1 MQTLPSR
8 HFPVEFTFTLDD
20 LGIQAGFCLN
30 RIMRSRD
37 DQHFSMPDHPQSRQE
52 SLSGLIERVTF
63 FNEDTGFVVL
73 RVKAKGRKALLTVL
87 GKVVSANAGEWI
99 QAEGSWQRDRDH
111 GMQFR
116 ADRLVCTPPT
126 NREGIEKYLLV
137 E

>member
-1 MQTLPSR
+1 
-8 HFPVEFTFTLDD
+8 
-20 LGIQAGFCLN
+20 
-30 RIMRSRD
+30 MRSRD

-99 QAEGSWQRDRDH
+99 QAEGSWQRDRDPWH
-111 GMQFR
+111 AIQGRSTGVHATHQPGR
-116 ADRLVCTPPT
+116 
-126 NREGIEKYLLV
+126 Y
-137 E
+137 